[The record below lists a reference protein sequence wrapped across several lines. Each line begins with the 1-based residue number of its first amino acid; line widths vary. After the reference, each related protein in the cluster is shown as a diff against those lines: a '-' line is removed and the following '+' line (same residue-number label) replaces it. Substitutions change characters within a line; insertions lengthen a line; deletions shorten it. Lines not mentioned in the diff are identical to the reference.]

1 MAVVAKFALWFQ
13 TGQEAIAIIVKRSQ
27 KPLHRLFCVLICRSC
42 CRCCCWHRI
51 RNHLGS
57 IWISIQS
64 VRCEFT
70 GLLQSTKNYPSGQ
83 DYEIC
88 WNLSQHIEIHNYVD
102 PCLTTTV
109 QKSTFKVI
117 FKLWKHWILTPATR
131 RKQEL
136 IVSRSQWRLACFPE
150 ITKSKYYQNIS
161 HGIQISS
168 KYDCS
173 ELVCLRHQI
182 HTNLFLIMCS
192 I

>member
-42 CRCCCWHRI
+42 CPCCCCWHRI

-102 PCLTTTV
+102 PCLTTTI

-117 FKLWKHWILTPATR
+117 FKLWKHWILAPATR
-131 RKQEL
+131 RKQEQL
-136 IVSRSQWRLACFPE
+136 VSRSQWRLACFPK
-150 ITKSKYYQNIS
+150 IKKIQTLSKY
-161 HGIQISS
+161 
-168 KYDCS
+168 
-173 ELVCLRHQI
+173 
-182 HTNLFLIMCS
+182 
-192 I
+192 